1 MKKIAISPKII
12 IAVSLIGCFVIG
24 YFVGREHVKYT
35 LRKSIKEV
43 FRPSQEINL
52 GDKPKISGAEKAK
65 IDQEKRDYIKHIRI
79 YNLEYFE
86 YESLAR
92 IKRGVEGKL
101 QNIGDRSLKEVVVN
115 FTFLD
120 KEMKPIFEDIN
131 KVLIFKGTNR
141 APIKPNYITDIFY
154 SSNDVPEECSGKFE
168 YKIIDISF
176 WEEN

>member
-1 MKKIAISPKII
+1 MKKIAISPKILI
-12 IAVSLIGCFVIG
+12 IVSLIGCFVIG

-86 YESLAR
+86 YESLGR

-101 QNIGDRSLKEVVVN
+101 QNIGDRSLKEVVIN

-120 KEMKPIFEDIN
+120 KDMKPIFENEDNVFIL
-131 KVLIFKGTNR
+131 KDWDKH
-141 APIKPNYITDIFY
+141 PIKPNYITDIYY
-154 SSNDVPEECSGKFE
+154 SSDDVPNECSGKFE
-168 YKIIDISF
+168 YKITDIIF
-176 WEEN
+176 WEEK